1 MSLPPRPFQ
10 TLNEIAIRWS
20 IMPIDVVGY
29 AVDGL
34 ISLSIAAPPMKT
46 DSGKI
51 ICDLV
56 EVAGTDVMPLFR
68 PHGARPEKVLIR
80 RVRPHGESEWQ
91 WISDPHEGLSVM
103 PADVLVTRTEVQRF
117 ERTHP
122 PNELA
127 ASERQARRRPPGPG
141 VPPKYDWDTFFAA
154 LMRRIFVEGLPKT
167 QGELVREMLDWFQ
180 SRSDQQTPDEST
192 VRRKVALVWR
202 ELNRA

>member
-10 TLNEIAIRWS
+10 TVNEIAIRWS
-20 IMPIDVVGY
+20 VMPIDVIGY

-34 ISLSIAAPPMKT
+34 IALSIAASPMKT

-56 EVAGTDVMPLFR
+56 EVAGADVLPLFR
-68 PHGARPEKVLIR
+68 PHGAKPETVLLR

-91 WISDPHEGLSVM
+91 WISEPNEGLEVTS
-103 PADVLVTRTEVQRF
+103 ADVLVTRTETLRF
-117 ERTHP
+117 EHKHP
-122 PNELA
+122 P
-127 ASERQARRRPPGPG
+127 SEVAISESQARRRPPGPG

-154 LMRRIFVEGLPKT
+154 MTRRIFVEGLPKT